1 MFLLNTE
8 NRISLVGDSL
18 ASWFD
23 IEPADL
29 EGAEITSL
37 LVDADIPRLRSAL
50 TAARQGEGKK
60 KQKFSCR
67 LATDDEHPTVEI
79 DLSPVSNPSHQG
91 DILGAVRSKTA
102 YRTNEAE
109 TTDAEWFDHF
119 FDLMDQAVVEFG
131 SEVGN
136 RLCAQSTQPLKSSL
150 AIMLATLSVSH

>member
-8 NRISLVGDSL
+8 NKISLVGDSL

-37 LVDADIPRLRSAL
+37 VVEADIPRLRSAL
-50 TAARQGEGKK
+50 TAARQAPGQE

-79 DLSPVSNPSHQG
+79 DLSPSQIHPTRETYSEPFVARQSIAPAKRK
-91 DILGAVRSKTA
+91 LLTRSGL
-102 YRTNEAE
+102 
-109 TTDAEWFDHF
+109 TTF
-119 FDLMDQAVVEFG
+119 L
-131 SEVGN
+131 
-136 RLCAQSTQPLKSSL
+136 
-150 AIMLATLSVSH
+150 I